1 MYLPFP
7 EENTGIIPQDAAYL
21 KLKKIDVGRYKW
33 KTASILK
40 EYSPSNLNE
49 IQVSKQ
55 ADVLVLFSLLKN
67 RFSEEILAKNWE
79 YYEARTLHDSSLLPS
94 VYCVTACRCSNTEEA
109 YKMFCHAID
118 TDLGNNMHSS
128 DEGLHMASLAGIWQC
143 IVMGFGG
150 VGITDRGLYIEP
162 VLPEAWNSL
171 EFSICWQNET
181 LQITVTKEDFDV
193 KNLTGK
199 KVITYYHKGEKREC

>member
-55 ADVLVLFSLLKN
+55 ADVLVLFSLLKTGFQRKFWLKTGN
-67 RFSEEILAKNWE
+67 ITRRGHCMILHF
-79 YYEARTLHDSSLLPS
+79 YRLFTVLLHADAEKQKRHIKCS
-94 VYCVTACRCSNTEEA
+94 V
-109 YKMFCHAID
+109 M
-118 TDLGNNMHSS
+118 
-128 DEGLHMASLAGIWQC
+128 
-143 IVMGFGG
+143 
-150 VGITDRGLYIEP
+150 P
-162 VLPEAWNSL
+162 
-171 EFSICWQNET
+171 
-181 LQITVTKEDFDV
+181 
-193 KNLTGK
+193 
-199 KVITYYHKGEKREC
+199 

>member
-94 VYCVTACRCSNTEEA
+94 VYCVTACRCRKTEEA
-109 YKMFCHAID
+109 YKMFC
-118 TDLGNNMHSS
+118 L
-128 DEGLHMASLAGIWQC
+128 SLIH
-143 IVMGFGG
+143 I
-150 VGITDRGLYIEP
+150 
-162 VLPEAWNSL
+162 
-171 EFSICWQNET
+171 
-181 LQITVTKEDFDV
+181 
-193 KNLTGK
+193 
-199 KVITYYHKGEKREC
+199 